1 MKVIV
6 VANHKGGV
14 GKTTATRNITG
25 ALSRKYPEKNILLVD
40 ADPQGNLSMAI
51 PPTMDNMEL
60 MQKNNLYQAMK
71 SSADV
76 TPICLTP
83 NIDIIPADI
92 KLTQAEAEFAGN
104 IDGFYLFNDILSSID
119 KEYDYIIIDTPPSL
133 GLLSANAMMIAD
145 DVLIPVQADSYSLKG
160 LNALLANISSIKKRG
175 NKNIRVAGIF
185 INIAKVN
192 TQMHEVSL
200 DWLEQAYPE
209 YLMKTVIRQNTNLT
223 KAANKNQDIFEYQ
236 ESGSAA
242 EDYMNFI
249 EEYLNR

>member
-1 MKVIV
+1 M
-6 VANHKGGV
+6 
-14 GKTTATRNITG
+14 
-25 ALSRKYPEKNILLVD
+25 
-40 ADPQGNLSMAI
+40 
-51 PPTMDNMEL
+51 
-60 MQKNNLYQAMK
+60 
-71 SSADV
+71 
-76 TPICLTP
+76 
-83 NIDIIPADI
+83 
-92 KLTQAEAEFAGN
+92 
-104 IDGFYLFNDILSSID
+104 
-119 KEYDYIIIDTPPSL
+119 
-133 GLLSANAMMIAD
+133 
-145 DVLIPVQADSYSLKG
+145 
-160 LNALLANISSIKKRG
+160 ANISSIKKRG

>member
-6 VANHKGGV
+6 IANHKGGV

-25 ALSRKYPEKNILLVD
+25 ALSRKFPDKNILLVD

-51 PPTMDNMEL
+51 PPTVENMEL

-71 SSADV
+71 SSSDV
-76 TPICLTP
+76 TPISLSN

-92 KLTQAEAEFAGN
+92 RLTQAEAEFAGN
-104 IDGFYLFNDILSSID
+104 IDGFYLFNDILSSIE

-145 DVLIPVQADSYSLKG
+145 DVIIPVQADSYSLKG

-185 INIAKVN
+185 INIADRKSV
-192 TQMHEVSL
+192 V
-200 DWLEQAYPE
+200 
-209 YLMKTVIRQNTNLT
+209 
-223 KAANKNQDIFEYQ
+223 
-236 ESGSAA
+236 
-242 EDYMNFI
+242 
-249 EEYLNR
+249 